1 MATRNHHLASLT
13 RYKRWAND
21 LVFSSLSQLSAQDLA
36 APQPIVFG
44 SLIATLHH
52 TLAMDEV
59 WQAHLVGK
67 SHGYTTRQPPEKIPL
82 DSLREKQAGL
92 DDWYVGYTD
101 NQPPRVL
108 AEVVHFEFIGGGR
121 GTMTREQIL
130 LHVVNHGTYHRGNVT
145 AMLYQY
151 GVSPPATDYPVF
163 LRDAG

>member
-59 WQAHLVGK
+59 WQ
-67 SHGYTTRQPPEKIPL
+67 
-82 DSLREKQAGL
+82 
-92 DDWYVGYTD
+92 
-101 NQPPRVL
+101 
-108 AEVVHFEFIGGGR
+108 
-121 GTMTREQIL
+121 
-130 LHVVNHGTYHRGNVT
+130 GNGAYKAKDTVT
-145 AMLYQY
+145 ADLYETWLE
-151 GVSPPATDYPVF
+151 AI
-163 LRDAG
+163 